1 MAHNMHGHMSIGIII
16 IILIILIITH
26 VCIGKK

>member
-16 IILIILIITH
+16 IILIIIITTH